1 MSDGTV
7 GIRQNTSPDRPI
19 DCETVVIGGDTVYR
33 QRVQAP
39 AVETKLDT
47 LNAKDFATQTTL
59 ASLNSKDFST
69 QATSQAIS
77 DRIGAL
83 SSPASGSVNAQLAT
97 LQRSTD
103 GDNEVRL
110 DYDVR
115 TDSNPVYIGRAL
127 PGTGTSSAT
136 WTIKRFTYDAS
147 ARATRIQVLV
157 GAWDSRAG
165 LGW

>member
-33 QRVQAP
+33 QRIQAP

-47 LNAKDFATQTTL
+47 LNA
-59 ASLNSKDFST
+59 KDFST